1 MREFQVFLIIH
12 INGNNESKWKIHLT
26 CIFSI
31 SDEKSKAVFSHAM
44 QEGWVDI
51 NILRIAIMGPPAT
64 GKTSFIHLLF
74 NWPPPK
80 QHHSTP
86 IGNRPIRSIQRV
98 AGHDEGNIWSTVGIP
113 ELNLMMAEAARLLD
127 SSNRGKIAPISSHQ
141 QTSISRLTSE
151 VGDNPSCIE
160 GEGEIYKHQTILP
173 LSATTVEKISSI
185 FPHTAMDE
193 DVVRSK
199 LIPDP
204 SHFPEEVLQ
213 SLAHGKTSGALYQ
226 STWINVLDSGGP
238 PQFADISRVFIHGNV
253 INIIVLKLT
262 QRLDDKPTFAYS
274 INGKVLTQPAVL
286 QMTYIQ
292 LIQSF
297 VRSIV
302 SSKYTVRKE
311 VKPLFVIIGTYYD
324 HTPGIKGFLKSIEP
338 LAEKNRRL
346 LHALREYKEHLVF
359 YNELNEELIFPV
371 NNMCKSGREKISSEI
386 RHCITSSTKSTP
398 IKIPIRWYMF
408 EVKVKEESLKV
419 AHGMVTLDT
428 CEQIGIKLGVG
439 KQEVSQCIEYLNS
452 LSLFLYFHVLPH
464 LVFTNPQ
471 YLLDMVT
478 SLVRVSFVDYPEEL
492 LAKGVILPPDMQRKL
507 RREGLFSEELLQ
519 YLSLEF
525 IPNLFTKDHLIQLLQ
540 YLFIIAPIKK
550 SSAPIRYFLPSA
562 LPPLHLSEEEKRELT
577 QTCEPLVLLFK
588 NKMIPQVICLLL
600 HSSILHTLRHVLIK
614 WAIYI
619 VDLIV

>member
-1 MREFQVFLIIH
+1 MYIAI
-12 INGNNESKWKIHLT
+12 
-26 CIFSI
+26 
-31 SDEKSKAVFSHAM
+31 FSHAM

-64 GKTSFIHLLF
+64 GKTSFVHLLF
-74 NWPPPK
+74 NWAAPK
-80 QHHSTP
+80 HHHSTP
-86 IGNRPIRSIQRV
+86 IGNRPIRAIQRV
-98 AGHDEGNIWSTVGIP
+98 AAQDEGNVWSIVGIP
-113 ELNLMMAEAARLLD
+113 ELKQMMAEAARLLGSFD
-127 SSNRGKIAPISSHQ
+127 RKKIAPISSHQ
-141 QTSISRLTSE
+141 QTSIAQITSV
-151 VGDNPSCIE
+151 VGDNPSSIE
-160 GEGEIYKHQTILP
+160 EEGEIYKDQAILP
-173 LSATTVEKISSI
+173 PSATTVEKVLSI
-185 FPHTAMDE
+185 PAHTDMDNE
-193 DVVRSK
+193 DIVRSK

-204 SHFPEEVLQ
+204 SHFPKEVLQ
-213 SLAHGKTSGALYQ
+213 SLAQGKTSGALYE
-226 STWINVLDSGGP
+226 STWINVLDSGGQ

-262 QRLDDKPTFAYS
+262 QRLDEKPTFAYS
-274 INGKVLTQPAVL
+274 INGKELTQPAVL

-302 SSKYTVRKE
+302 SSKYTASKKLE
-311 VKPLFVIIGTYYD
+311 ELKPLFVIVGTYHD
-324 HTPGIKGFLKSIEP
+324 HTHGIKGFLKSIEP
-338 LAEKNRRL
+338 LAEKNRQL
-346 LHALREYKEHLVF
+346 VHALREYKEHLVF
-359 YNELNEELIFPV
+359 YNEHNEELIFPV
-371 NNMCKSGREKISSEI
+371 DNMCWWSREKISSEI
-386 RHCITSSTKSTP
+386 RHRITSSNKPIP

-428 CEQIGIKLGVG
+428 CEQIGIKLGMG

-464 LVFTNPQ
+464 VVFTNPQ

-478 SLVRVSFVDYPEEL
+478 SLVRVSFVDYPQEL
-492 LAKGVILPPDMQRKL
+492 LTKGFVLPPDMQRKL
-507 RREGLFSEELLQ
+507 RREGLFSKELLH

-525 IPNLFTKDHLIQLLQ
+525 IPNHFTKDHLIQLLQ

-550 SSAPIRYFLPSA
+550 SSPIRYFLPSA

-600 HSSILHTLRHVLIK
+600 HCSIHHTLRHVLK
-614 WAIYI
+614 TGAS
-619 VDLIV
+619 

>member
-1 MREFQVFLIIH
+1 
-12 INGNNESKWKIHLT
+12 
-26 CIFSI
+26 
-31 SDEKSKAVFSHAM
+31 M
-44 QEGWVDI
+44 QEGWIDI

-64 GKTSFIHLLF
+64 GKTSFLHLLF
-74 NWPPPK
+74 NWKPPK
-80 QHHSTP
+80 HHHSTP
-86 IGNRPIRSIQRV
+86 IGNRPIRAIQRV
-98 AGHDEGNIWSTVGIP
+98 AAHDEGNVWSTIGIP
-113 ELNLMMAEAARLLD
+113 ELKQMMAEAALLLG
-127 SSNRGKIAPISSHQ
+127 SSDRGKIAPNSSHQ
-141 QTSISRLTSE
+141 QTSIAQLTSV
-151 VGDNPSCIE
+151 VGDNTSSIE
-160 GEGEIYKHQTILP
+160 GEGELYKHQAILP
-173 LSATTVEKISSI
+173 VSATTVEKISPI
-185 FPHTAMDE
+185 PAHTDMDD
-193 DVVRSK
+193 DVVVCSK

-213 SLAHGKTSGALYQ
+213 SLAQGKTSGALDE
-226 STWINVLDSGGP
+226 STWINVLDSGGQ

-262 QRLDDKPTFAYS
+262 QRLDDKPTFVYS
-274 INGKVLTQPAVL
+274 INGKELTQPAVL

-297 VRSIV
+297 IRSIV
-302 SSKYTVRKE
+302 SSKYTVSKRLVE
-311 VKPLFVIIGTYYD
+311 IKPLFFLIGTYHD
-324 HTPGIKGFLKSIEP
+324 HTHGIKGFLKSIES
-338 LAEKNRRL
+338 LAEKNQQL
-346 LHALREYKEHLVF
+346 VHALKEYKEHLVF
-359 YNELNEELIFPV
+359 YNEHNDDLIFPV

-386 RHCITSSTKSTP
+386 RHRITCSNKPIP

-428 CEQIGIKLGVG
+428 CEQIGIKLGMG

-452 LSLFLYFHVLPH
+452 HSLFLYFPVLPH
-464 LVFTNPQ
+464 VVFTNPQ

-478 SLVRVSFVDYPEEL
+478 SLVRVSFVDYPQEL
-492 LAKGVILPPDMQRKL
+492 LTKGLVLPPDMQRKL
-507 RREGLFSEELLQ
+507 RCEGLFSEELLH

-525 IPNLFTKDHLIQLLQ
+525 IPDLFTKDHLILLLQ

-588 NKMIPQVICLLL
+588 NKMIPQVICIL
-600 HSSILHTLRHVLIK
+600 HYCSILHTLRHVLIT
-614 WAIYI
+614 WAI
-619 VDLIV
+619 